1 MAEAPR
7 TPLAQISSLY
17 CRQLDYKEKTRQ
29 LSVEQRISFLR
40 SLGKQIENNHAAITK
55 ALHLDFRKNTFE
67 TDYTEIYVV
76 QSTIKH
82 ICRNLKRWAQNR
94 KVKNNLMY
102 ITTRSY
108 LQYEPKGSSLI
119 ITPWNYPFQIPLMQT
134 ISSIAAGNTVMLKLS
149 EYVPHTNVIVEEI
162 IRSVFKQEHVTV
174 INGQAEETTHLLNLK
189 FDHIH
194 FTGSPKVGKIVMQ
207 AASAHLSDITLELGG
222 KSPVFIDKDVNL
234 RQIVRNLIWG
244 KFVNAGQ
251 TCIAPD
257 YVLIDKNLKDTF
269 EKILPEEVIMA
280 FGTSAEQ
287 SPDLARIINDRQFDR
302 LEAALK
308 KAVQAGARI
317 LTGGE
322 TNKTSLYIAPTVVTG
337 MPADSTLMTEEIFG
351 PILPVVYYD
360 TVDEAL
366 TLVSRKEKP
375 LALYI
380 FSKDSHYT
388 DTILRNTTAGSTA
401 VNDML
406 IQYMHPNLPFGGVN
420 HSGIGQSFG
429 QYGFKSFSH
438 ERTVV
443 SGSKNLPLSRI
454 FWYPYTAKTRKL
466 FNFIKRFL

>member
-1 MAEAPR
+1 MAEATR

-17 CRQLDYKEKTRQ
+17 SRQSDYKEKARQ
-29 LSVEQRISFLR
+29 LSVEQRIALLR
-40 SLGKQIENNHAAITK
+40 DLGKKIENSHAAIK
-55 ALHLDFRKNTFE
+55 EALYHDFRKNTFE

-76 QSTIKH
+76 ESTIRH
-82 ICRNLKRWAQNR
+82 VCRNLKRWAKNR

-108 LQYEPKGSSLI
+108 LQYEPKGNSLI

-149 EYVPHTNVIVEEI
+149 EYVPHTNAI
-162 IRSVFKQEHVTV
+162 IEQIISSVFEQEHVAVT
-174 INGQAEETTHLLNLK
+174 NGQAEETTHLLNLK

-194 FTGSPKVGKIVMQ
+194 FTGSPQIGKLVMQ
-207 AASAHLSDITLELGG
+207 AASKHLSDITLELGG
-222 KSPVFIDKDVNL
+222 KSPVFINQDVNL
-234 RQIVRNLIWG
+234 RLVVRNLIWG

-257 YVLIDKNLKDTF
+257 YALIDNKVKDTF
-269 EKILPEEVIMA
+269 EKIVQEELSMA
-280 FGTSAEQ
+280 FGSSTDQ

-302 LEAALK
+302 LERALK
-308 KAVQAGARI
+308 QALEAGARV
-317 LTGGE
+317 LAGGE
-322 TNKTSLYIAPTVVTG
+322 TNKTSRFISPTILTDI
-337 MPADSTLMTEEIFG
+337 PADSSLMTEEIFG
-351 PILPVVYYD
+351 PILPVIYYD
-360 TVDEAL
+360 TLSEAL
-366 TLVSRKEKP
+366 SLVSQKEKP

-380 FSKDSHYT
+380 FSRDHHYT

-406 IQYMHPNLPFGGVN
+406 IQYMHPHLPFGGVN

-443 SGSKNLPLSRI
+443 SGSRSLPISQV
-454 FWYPYTAKTRKL
+454 FWYPYTAKTEKL
-466 FNFIKRFL
+466 FKFIKRFL

>member
-29 LSVEQRISFLR
+29 LSVEQRISLLR

-149 EYVPHTNVIVEEI
+149 EYVPHTNVIVEQI

-302 LEAALK
+302 LDTALK
-308 KAVQAGARI
+308 SCSSR
-317 LTGGE
+317 
-322 TNKTSLYIAPTVVTG
+322 S
-337 MPADSTLMTEEIFG
+337 AD
-351 PILPVVYYD
+351 
-360 TVDEAL
+360 
-366 TLVSRKEKP
+366 
-375 LALYI
+375 
-380 FSKDSHYT
+380 T
-388 DTILRNTTAGSTA
+388 DR
-401 VNDML
+401 
-406 IQYMHPNLPFGGVN
+406 
-420 HSGIGQSFG
+420 
-429 QYGFKSFSH
+429 
-438 ERTVV
+438 
-443 SGSKNLPLSRI
+443 
-454 FWYPYTAKTRKL
+454 W
-466 FNFIKRFL
+466 